1 MVPMTS
7 PLLAALVLMIAATFV
22 GMLPVV
28 KLIRVYEGHHEL
40 KQGSAGWIRTIAG
53 WSMIVFWL
61 MTTWFVATI
70 IGDWGVSGDLQGAV
84 DRSWLRLRIIIEIA
98 AAIADSD

>member
-1 MVPMTS
+1 MTPLTS
-7 PLLAALVLMIAATFV
+7 PLLAAVAFMIAATFV

-28 KLIRVYEGHHEL
+28 ELIKVYEGQHEL

-53 WSMIVFWL
+53 WSMIAFYL

-70 IGDWGVSGDLQGAV
+70 IGVWDVSGDLQSAV
-84 DRSWLRLRIIIEIA
+84 DRP
-98 AAIADSD
+98 

>member
-1 MVPMTS
+1 MTARTS
-7 PLLAALVLMIAATFV
+7 PLLAALALMIAATFV

-28 KLIRVYEGHHEL
+28 KLIRVYEVPSWAET
-40 KQGSAGWIRTIAG
+40 WIRTITG
-53 WSMIVFWL
+53 WSIIFFWL

-84 DRSWLRLRIIIEIA
+84 DRPSLRLRIIIEIA
-98 AAIADSD
+98 AEIADSD

>member
-1 MVPMTS
+1 MSFTFYDASTS
-7 PLLAALVLMIAATFV
+7 PLLAALVFV

-40 KQGSAGWIRTIAG
+40 KQGSTGWIRTIVG
-53 WSMIVFWL
+53 WSIIVFWL

-84 DRSWLRLRIIIEIA
+84 DRSWLRLRIIFEIA
-98 AAIADSD
+98 AEIAESD

>member
-1 MVPMTS
+1 MAPLTS

-61 MTTWFVATI
+61 MTTWFLATI

-84 DRSWLRLRIIIEIA
+84 DRSWLRLRILIEIA
-98 AAIADSD
+98 AALADSD

>member
-1 MVPMTS
+1 MTPLTS
-7 PLLAALVLMIAATFV
+7 PLLVAVAFLIAATFV

-28 KLIRVYEGHHEL
+28 KLIKVYEGQHEL
-40 KQGSAGWIRTIAG
+40 KRGSAAWIRTISG
-53 WSMIVFWL
+53 WSMIAFWL

-84 DRSWLRLRIIIEIA
+84 DRL
-98 AAIADSD
+98 

>member
-1 MVPMTS
+1 MTPLTS
-7 PLLAALVLMIAATFV
+7 PLLAAIALMIAATSV

-28 KLIRVYEGHHEL
+28 KLIKVYEGQQEL

-53 WSMIVFWL
+53 WSMIVFCL

-84 DRSWLRLRIIIEIA
+84 DRL
-98 AAIADSD
+98 